1 MRQHSRTPILQ
12 VLERMCDARCAK
24 RGVFGAGS
32 VEQEAESPKPPLVK
46 GGGRG
51 GIPVFDE
58 QITVNVL
65 NDFNDIYDFKD
76 S

>member
-1 MRQHSRTPILQ
+1 MCEEGSVRSR
-12 VLERMCDARCAK
+12 ER
-24 RGVFGAGS
+24 GAGS
-32 VEQEAESPKPPLVK
+32 RIPKAPFSK
-46 GGGRG
+46 RGGRG

-65 NDFNDIYDFKD
+65 NDFNDIYDFND